1 MFVATGI
8 ALSLAP
14 WGSHPSA
21 FSSGRVHCVVIK
33 YIITNN
39 NIYDIEVRNWTDV
52 EKRKKGDILQ
62 PTNSENQLPYGIL
75 FYIFL

>member
-1 MFVATGI
+1 MRIDPYYDLV
-8 ALSLAP
+8 S
-14 WGSHPSA
+14 
-21 FSSGRVHCVVIK
+21 
-33 YIITNN
+33 ITNN

-52 EKRKKGDILQ
+52 AKRKKGDILQ